1 MFDERARF
9 VFDKLYKPDQCI
21 QKLFAVCKKLES
33 NYSTLEFLFF
43 D

>member
-1 MFDERARF
+1 MNEHGLFLINF
-9 VFDKLYKPDQCI
+9 INLIKCI